1 MYLDWMLF
9 YVVYVICLVNCLCF
23 IKINVFENFNFL
35 NLIILFR
42 FCCWLED
49 VVGYYKGVL

>member
-1 MYLDWMLF
+1 MYLDLMLF

-23 IKINVFENFNFL
+23 IYINVFENFNFL